1 MKKLLSVV
9 LALAIVASC
18 FTMIT
23 IFAGETTKTVVN
35 GDAESTGGWMNSH
48 LGNGTTTIIEEPG
61 NETNHVAMATI
72 GGQYETIGYDF
83 SPAIIQDA
91 AKNLAGGGAGVYN
104 VSFRYKAAEAGKTG
118 KFNVTLASAWH
129 GQKSNVTTLLGTDA
143 YAQDTYFAMQPQSI
157 TMTDQW
163 QTYEGTVVVSEAY
176 LAMLKACEAKGK
188 ANAQTLTIRLD
199 GASGAFASSTFNYY
213 VDDMTIE
220 KQAEPKGIKVEVTED
235 FVGDGAYT
243 YVRTTSTGLTKEMAV
258 DGKIVKNF
266 VIYNTSDVAIKIEAM
281 YQNDWSNVSGVS
293 SVVHNDEI
301 PAGEKKTFTL
311 TVPCNA
317 SGMVTDTVAL
327 DALTLRFNVRAASGS
342 LKAGNA
348 VIISA
353 EGNKEIATIG
363 AANRQG
369 GTAGKAKASAVMTL
383 PNTIVGYAIEKTG
396 TDTTTYGT
404 TGTNGGSYT
413 TADIKGGKLEKTYTI
428 YNTNDYEVNVGFA
441 LQATVAKKTSG
452 YAWAGRTASVN
463 IPAKSS
469 AEVTAYL
476 AEGTTA
482 GKVIIP
488 ENSDVNEQEVD
499 VTKVFIR
506 LDIKKGNTIEKGTKV
521 IFEAKENDPISKF
534 AGTGWTTT
542 AVTELPAKTTPT
554 PTATATPIPT
564 PVPVVKGLKLVG
576 TTKLLSSTGTA
587 AKYPTTAF
595 AFTAEDI
602 LWDDA
607 STGDGTEYTKKS
619 GTITRVYDV
628 YNDGTVPFRAGVTV
642 YGGNRLANG
651 TSAVVGWD
659 LPTGTKGHVSHETEA
674 LAAQSVRTQTIVI
687 PVYQLQDGTIVIK
700 DKKSAMEIGGTNVTG
715 YAPLNTLRLRVD
727 FWDFEV
733 GASMII
739 APQVADE
746 DDIIYTLADTS
757 SYATKTLVY
766 ELPNIVGTTPTP
778 TETPTPTPIII
789 KEVVNGDAENGNTAW
804 GAILGGSTT
813 IVADP
818 TDATN
823 KVAKFVPSGQYHTVS
838 FDLGPAIIQ
847 DAANGYYGGGAG
859 TYEITFRA
867 KAEEGKGGKF
877 GGFVNSQWHQ
887 SKGATIGDYTLTAN
901 TYLNTANGFDMTDA
915 WGTYTMSVNITEAW
929 LNNLY
934 AAAAKADATTLAKI
948 YNLTLRLDGSSK
960 AFKLDGANNYFT
972 YYVDD
977 VVIAKLPDTTTTA
990 PATTEP
996 ASTEPVTPTPTTTA
1010 PATDYVG
1017 MKFEVTQA
1025 VTSGYL
1031 YFRNGSAG
1039 ITASEI
1045 VDGKL
1050 TKTFEVYNMN
1060 DYDVPVTIY
1069 YQNGWSSISGTTQG
1083 KATVAPKSKAIITTV
1098 VPVADSLDPA
1108 ALSLRVDLGQG
1119 GIELPVGTSIIIAGE
1134 PGDEIFGIGKNAG
1147 KTGDGA
1153 GVSSGVTELPAYTVP
1168 TPTPIAQ
1175 KVLSN
1180 GDAENGKT
1188 NWMANMGG
1196 TVNVIDDADKAG
1208 NHIVEFVPDT
1218 SQYSTVN
1225 FDLGPAIVKNEANG
1239 YNGGGAGK
1247 YIVTF
1252 RAKAEAGKGGNFS
1265 FVLNSKMHKNMN
1277 DNVNGYK
1284 ATENTYLTF
1293 AGFAMTD
1300 EWQTYTITVNVTD
1313 SFLQNINNCFDAS
1326 KSDDVFKLCL
1336 RFDGSGSKRAF
1347 GSGTFKYYVDDVTIE
1362 MAAPATPEPTPVGIQ
1377 FESTEVISSDHY
1389 VISGEKVL
1397 ANEPDFT
1404 GKKTVSYTFYNNGKQ
1419 KAYIY
1424 FGFQVTHTKA
1434 DGKATWADA
1443 GKGQSM
1449 TILPERKVTLTAE
1462 VDVKNGLVTVTNGG
1476 TTTAYPLEKLFY
1488 RINFQFPGTNETGN
1502 TVIIGGNSETD
1513 LIYNIKSGYKL
1524 IASKVGELPDYIE
1537 ASKADTAPKKENGNV
1552 ENGLVNWGNI
1562 HGGKIEQVQP
1572 GAAGTGN
1579 AAKLVVSGT
1588 GKYQSLAFDLGPWI
1602 IYDKEEG
1609 YAGGG
1614 PGKYEVTFY
1623 AKGTKSGKFNVM
1635 LNSQLH
1641 LDQKG
1646 VAKEIGSGAAV
1657 NSTWLGGGS
1666 IDMTKG
1672 WKKYTVTFDVKAD
1685 WYKQMLRL
1693 YDSNNAKAA
1702 MAYQLALR
1710 FDGANGAFKNGPFS
1724 YMVDQ
1729 VSVKKVASYS
1739 LATVTGVE
1747 LELKEDTEGATYLKT
1762 GTGIVNSS
1770 MIKDD
1775 QITKEFEITNTGTE
1789 PINIYFTLQATV
1801 TSNGKAAWVA
1811 PNAGET
1817 ITIEPGET
1825 ETVSF
1830 TMDVNKDKTVTVGDE
1845 DVKLDKF
1852 FARFDLKN
1860 EDNGTDLVAGTKF
1873 KIVAIDKADYKAIS
1887 QLTSSKAKSWT
1898 ITPVYSKSTKT
1909 ETGDALPVAMI
1920 AAATFAFV
1928 GLAVVVVKKK
1938 RRED

>member
-48 LGNGTTTIIEEPG
+48 IGSGTTTIIEEPG

-72 GGQYETIGYDF
+72 GGIYETIGYDF
-83 SPAIIQDA
+83 SPAIIQDV
-91 AKNLAGGGAGVYN
+91 AKNLAGGGAGIYN

-118 KFNVTLASAWH
+118 NFIVNLASAWH
-129 GQKSNVTTLLGTDA
+129 GLKSNVTELLGTNA
-143 YAQDTYFAMQPQSI
+143 HAENTYLGMQPQSI
-157 TMTDQW
+157 SMTDQW

-176 LAMLKACEAKGK
+176 LAMLKACETAGK

-199 GASGAFASSTFNYY
+199 GATGAFAGGTFNYY
-213 VDDMTIE
+213 LDDIKIE

-243 YVRTTSTGLTKEMAV
+243 YVRTESTGLTKEMAV
-258 DGKIVKNF
+258 DGEIVKNF
-266 VIYNTSDVAIKIEAM
+266 VIHNTSDVAIKIEAM
-281 YQNDWSNVSGVS
+281 YQNGWDTVTGVS

-353 EGNKEIATIG
+353 EGNKEVATIG

-369 GTAGKAKASAVMTL
+369 GTAGKAKASAVMAL
-383 PNTIVGYAIEKTG
+383 PNTVVGYAIEKTG
-396 TDTTTYGT
+396 TDTTKYGT
-404 TGTNGGSYT
+404 TGTSGGSYT
-413 TADIKGGKLEKTYTI
+413 TADIKDGKLEKTYTI

-441 LQATVAKKTSG
+441 LQATVPTKTSG
-452 YAWAGRTASVN
+452 YAWAGRTAAVS

-469 AEVTAYL
+469 AEVTTYL

-506 LDIKKGNTIEKGTKV
+506 LDIKKGNTIEQGVKV

-534 AGTGWTTT
+534 AGTGFTTT

-554 PTATATPIPT
+554 PTATATPTPT

-576 TTKLLSSTGTA
+576 TTKLLSSNGTA

-595 AFTAEDI
+595 AFTADDI
-602 LWDDA
+602 VWDDA

-628 YNDGTVPFRAGVTV
+628 YNDGTVPFRAGITV

-659 LPTGTKGHVSHETEA
+659 MPSGTTGHVNHNTEA
-674 LAAQSVRTQTIVI
+674 LAAQSVKTQTIVV

-700 DKKSAMEIGGTNVTG
+700 DTKSAMEIGGTNVIG

-733 GASMII
+733 GASMVI
-739 APQVADE
+739 APQEVNE

-766 ELPNIVGTTPTP
+766 ELPNIAGTTPTP
-778 TETPTPTPIII
+778 TETPTPTPVIT
-789 KEVVNGDAENGNTAW
+789 KEVVNGDAEIGNTAW
-804 GAILGGSTT
+804 GAIHGGTTT

-847 DAANGYYGGGAG
+847 DAANGYAGGGAG

-867 KAEEGKGGKF
+867 KAEEGKGGMF

-887 SKGATIGDYTLTAN
+887 DKGVTIGDYTLTDS
-901 TYLNTANGFDMTDA
+901 TYLNTANGFDMTDE

-934 AAAAKADATTLAKI
+934 AAAAKADAATRAKI
-948 YNLTLRLDGSSK
+948 YNLTLRLDGSNK

-977 VVIAKLPDTTTTA
+977 VVITKLPGTTTTA
-990 PATTEP
+990 PAT
-996 ASTEPVTPTPTTTA
+996 TEPVTPTPTTTA
-1010 PATDYVG
+1010 PAVDYVG

-1025 VTSGYL
+1025 VTGGCI
-1031 YFRNGSAG
+1031 YFRNATAG

-1050 TKTFEVYNMN
+1050 TKTYEVYNPS
-1060 DYDVPVTIY
+1060 DIAVPVFIY

-1083 KATVAPKSKAIITTV
+1083 KATVLPKSKAIVTTV
-1098 VPVADSLDPA
+1098 VPVADSVDPA
-1108 ALSLRVDLGQG
+1108 ALSLRVDIGQA
-1119 GIELPVGTSIIIAGE
+1119 GIELPVGASIIIAGE
-1134 PGDEIFGIGKNAG
+1134 PGDEIFGVTKNGNASGGTGK
-1147 KTGDGA
+1147 GA
-1153 GVSSGVTELPAYTVP
+1153 ASGVTELPAYTVP
-1168 TPTPIAQ
+1168 TPTPVAQ
-1175 KVLSN
+1175 KVVSN
-1180 GDAENGKT
+1180 GDAENGNK
-1188 NWMANMGG
+1188 NWGAYMGG
-1196 TVNVIDDADKAG
+1196 TTEVIVDPDNAE
-1208 NHIVEFVPDT
+1208 NHIVKYTPAGV
-1218 SQYSTVN
+1218 YGTVN
-1225 FDLGPAIVKNEANG
+1225 FDLGPAIINDPANG
-1239 YNGGGAGK
+1239 YNGAGEAK
-1247 YIVTF
+1247 YKLTF
-1252 RAKAEAGKGGNFS
+1252 RVKAEAGKGGKFN
-1265 FVLNSKMHKNMN
+1265 LYINSANHQNANTGLGVVETYFGAGTVNMTDQWQNLEYTFTPDKAYLDAFKYYN
-1277 DNVNGYK
+1277 DNGK
-1284 ATENTYLTF
+1284 ANSYIL
-1293 AGFAMTD
+1293 
-1300 EWQTYTITVNVTD
+1300 N
-1313 SFLQNINNCFDAS
+1313 
-1326 KSDDVFKLCL
+1326 L
-1336 RFDGSGSKRAF
+1336 RLDGSGNNGAYVVKNEETGKNEYNGGF
-1347 GSGTFKYYVDDVTIE
+1347 TYYIDDVQIE
-1362 MAAPATPEPTPVGIQ
+1362 VLPPDPDPVGVE
-1377 FESTEVISSDHY
+1377 FTSTEVLSGDHY
-1389 VISGEKVL
+1389 VVSGEKVL

-1424 FGFQVTHTKA
+1424 FGFQVAHTKA

-1488 RINFQFPGTNETGN
+1488 RINFQFPGANEAGN
-1502 TVIIGGNSETD
+1502 TVIMGGNSETD
-1513 LIYNIKSGYKL
+1513 LIYNIKNGYKL
-1524 IASKVGELPDYIE
+1524 TAQKIAVLPDYIE

-1588 GKYQSLAFDLGPWI
+1588 SKYQSLAFDLGPWI

-1609 YAGGG
+1609 YTGGG

-1623 AKGTKSGKFNVM
+1623 AKGTKSGKFSVM

-1693 YDSNNAKAA
+1693 YDSNNANAA
-1702 MAYQLALR
+1702 KAYQLALR
-1710 FDGANGAFKNGPFS
+1710 FDGASAAFKNGPFS

-1729 VSVKKVASYS
+1729 VSIKKVASYS

-1789 PINIYFTLQATV
+1789 TINIYFTLQATV

-1817 ITIEPGET
+1817 VEIEPGAT
-1825 ETVSF
+1825 ETVTF

-1860 EDNGTDLVAGTKF
+1860 EENGNDLVAGTKF

-1887 QLTSSKAKSWT
+1887 QLTSSKANSWT